1 MIDARILQRAIVVG
15 TVLQAAMML
24 LAHLFPWIRVHVLL
38 FGGMMISA
46 TAGYLYAMDF
56 GAGFGRGILGGAIV
70 GGVCGFFGV
79 MMSVLLGDTPMALLA
94 LWTAIFTLT
103 GIAGGFWGEVA
114 ARMTRMGK

>member
-15 TVLQAAMML
+15 TVLQAAIML
-24 LAHLFPWIRVHVLL
+24 LAHFFPWIRVHVLL

-70 GGVCGFFGV
+70 GGVCGFFGIV
-79 MMSVLLGDTPMALLA
+79 MSVLLGDAPVALIA
-94 LWTAIFTLT
+94 LWTAIFTVT
-103 GIAGGFWGEVA
+103 GIAGGFWGQVA
-114 ARMTRMGK
+114 ARMTR